1 MNVKKSKKEL
11 AENQKAILKLLMEKK
26 YRQNELQNKL
36 GISSPGLLYHLNIL
50 EKKKLIIKKTIQQI
64 GNARIN
70 EISINPLQLQRIR
83 SNLNLQIKKSTL
95 ITGFGKLGEGYR
107 LPDESVDLLKKHHY
121 KIERIAC
128 FTSIDALKIREEK
141 ISEENLIK
149 ISKYYLYDHNE
160 YRNLDSYLFSEL
172 DGILREELKDANL
185 LIDITPLTK
194 LFSLILLKKS
204 NEYDLPCFYIGKESK
219 GNNKLIWMSN
229 IKIEGELK

>member
-1 MNVKKSKKEL
+1 MVS
-11 AENQKAILKLLMEKK
+11 
-26 YRQNELQNKL
+26 YRLVL
-36 GISSPGLLYHLNIL
+36 GIIVGIVFSFFTVYFFKMVDIIPWGISITWWIS
-50 EKKKLIIKKTIQQI
+50 KLIKKT
-64 GNARIN
+64 
-70 EISINPLQLQRIR
+70 SLQDW
-83 SNLNLQIKKSTL
+83 K
-95 ITGFGKLGEGYR
+95 
-107 LPDESVDLLKKHHY
+107 
-121 KIERIAC
+121 IAC

-185 LIDITPLTK
+185 IIDITPLTK

-204 NEYDLPCFYIGKESK
+204 NEYDLPCFYIGKENK